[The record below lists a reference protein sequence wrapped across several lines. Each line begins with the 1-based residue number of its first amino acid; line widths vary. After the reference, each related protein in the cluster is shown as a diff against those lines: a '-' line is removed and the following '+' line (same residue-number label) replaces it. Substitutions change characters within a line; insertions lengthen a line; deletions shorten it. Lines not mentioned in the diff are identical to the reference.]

1 MTERVELA
9 IAQAVG
15 GHERWHT
22 AAHAVIEAMREP
34 TDEQRNN
41 YFAMKKAA
49 GNTDIASVFVDAEWE
64 RMIDAALI

>member
-1 MTERVELA
+1 MTMIERVARA
-9 IAQAVG
+9 IAETPPGLQA
-15 GHERWHT
+15 R
-22 AAHAVIEAMREP
+22 AAIKAMREP